1 VSPAAVTGYVVAKHP
16 VFKEALQAEKRT
28 IVTEIVRRFQVRPQ
42 SAEGVKFMRFTL
54 EPRDE

>member
-1 VSPAAVTGYVVAKHP
+1 LTGYVVAKHP

-28 IVTEIVRRFQVRPQ
+28 IMTEIVRRFQVRPQ